1 MTSRKKLPKTVLKKL
16 RTALENERAEL
27 IGQVADLEAEADIR
41 RWRDGGFDD
50 DPADSGSANL
60 ERDRAQSLSG
70 HARRLLGDIDTA
82 LARMDAGSYG
92 TCQECGVVIKRD
104 RLEALPYAT
113 LCMDCKRNAERR
125 R

>member
-1 MTSRKKLPKTVLKKL
+1 MTSRKTLPKTLLKQL
-16 RTALENERAEL
+16 RASLEAEREEL
-27 IGQVADLEAEADIR
+27 LGQVADLDAEADIS

-70 HARRLLGDIDTA
+70 YARRTLEAVNNA
-82 LARMDAGSYG
+82 LARMDDGAYG
-92 TCQECGVVIKRD
+92 ICEQCGTAIERD

-113 LCMDCKRNAERR
+113 LCMECKRGEERR

>member
-1 MTSRKKLPKTVLKKL
+1 MSARKTLPKTLQKQL
-16 RTALENERAEL
+16 RAA
-27 IGQVADLEAEADIR
+27 LEAERDELLGQVSDLDAEADVS

-70 HARRLLGDIDTA
+70 HARRILAEVEAA
-82 LARMDAGSYG
+82 LERMDAGTYG
-92 TCQECGVVIKRD
+92 VCENCGQAIERD

-113 LCMDCKRNAERR
+113 LCMDCKRGEERR

>member
-1 MTSRKKLPKTVLKKL
+1 MTRKTLPKTLQKQL
-16 RTALENERAEL
+16 RAALETERDEL
-27 IGQVADLEAEADIR
+27 IGQVSGLEAEADVS

-60 ERDRAQSLSG
+60 ERDRVQSLSG
-70 HARRLLGDIDTA
+70 HARRMLTEVEAA
-82 LARMDAGSYG
+82 LERMDAGEYG
-92 TCQECGVVIKRD
+92 TCEHCGSAIERE

-113 LCMDCKRNAERR
+113 LCMDCKRGEERR

>member
-1 MTSRKKLPKTVLKKL
+1 MSARKTLPKTLQKQL
-16 RTALENERAEL
+16 RAALEQERDEL
-27 IGQVADLEAEADIR
+27 IGQVSDFEAESDVS

-70 HARRLLGDIDTA
+70 HARRTLGEVEAA
-82 LARMDAGSYG
+82 LERMDAGEYG
-92 TCQECGVVIKRD
+92 TCANCGAAIERE

-113 LCMDCKRNAERR
+113 LCMDCKRGEERR

>member
-1 MTSRKKLPKTVLKKL
+1 MTARKTLPKTLQKQL
-16 RTALENERAEL
+16 RAALETERDEL
-27 IGQVADLEAEADIR
+27 LGQVSDLDAEADIT

-60 ERDRAQSLSG
+60 ERDRAQSLST
-70 HARRLLGDIDTA
+70 HARRILGEVEAA
-82 LARMDAGSYG
+82 LGRMDAGSYG
-92 TCQECGVVIKRD
+92 VCENCGSAIERE

-113 LCMDCKRNAERR
+113 LCMDCKRGEERR

>member
-1 MTSRKKLPKTVLKKL
+1 MASRKTLPKTLLKQL
-16 RTALENERAEL
+16 RASLETEREEL
-27 IGQVADLEAEADIR
+27 LGQVADLDAEADIS

-70 HARRLLGDIDTA
+70 YAKRTLESVDNA
-82 LARMDAGSYG
+82 LARMDDGTYG
-92 TCQECGVVIKRD
+92 TCEQCGTAIERD

-113 LCMDCKRNAERR
+113 MCMECKRGEERR

>member
-1 MTSRKKLPKTVLKKL
+1 MTARKTLPKTLQKQL
-16 RTALENERAEL
+16 RAALENERDEL
-27 IGQVADLEAEADIR
+27 LGQVSDLDAEADVS

-70 HARRLLGDIDTA
+70 HARRMLVEVEAAIE
-82 LARMDAGSYG
+82 RMDQGDYGVCAG
-92 TCQECGVVIKRD
+92 CGKPIERA

-113 LCMDCKRNAERR
+113 LCMDCKRGEERR

>member
-1 MTSRKKLPKTVLKKL
+1 MTARKTLPKTLQKQL
-16 RTALENERAEL
+16 RAALEQEREEL
-27 IGQVADLEAEADIR
+27 LGQVSDLDAESDVS

-70 HARRLLGDIDTA
+70 HARRMLGEVEAA
-82 LARMDAGSYG
+82 LERMDAGEYG
-92 TCQECGVVIKRD
+92 TCANCGAAIERE
-104 RLEALPYAT
+104 RLKALPYAT
-113 LCMDCKRNAERR
+113 LCMDCKRGEERR

>member
-1 MTSRKKLPKTVLKKL
+1 MTARKTLPKTVQKQL
-16 RTALENERAEL
+16 RQALESERDEL
-27 IGQVADLEAEADIR
+27 LGQVSDLEAEADVS

-70 HARRLLGDIDTA
+70 HARRMLVQVEAALGRLDEGTYGVCENC
-82 LARMDAGSYG
+82 GSPI
-92 TCQECGVVIKRD
+92 ERD

-113 LCMDCKRNAERR
+113 LCMECKRGEERR